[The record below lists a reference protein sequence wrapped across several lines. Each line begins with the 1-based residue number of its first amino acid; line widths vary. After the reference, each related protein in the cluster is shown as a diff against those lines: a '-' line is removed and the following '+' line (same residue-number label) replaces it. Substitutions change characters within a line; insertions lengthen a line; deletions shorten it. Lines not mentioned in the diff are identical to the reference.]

1 MAAVLPENLR
11 IMASRLS
18 NMQRTQIRV
27 RPQSNDSVIDGQTIS
42 FRLPTNTMIDL
53 RNLSIFGMVNQ
64 EGTTAYGMPL
74 SMDGTI
80 ERLDVVVNGQSIMGN
95 NNDYGGY
102 MTLMRALTKPIE
114 ANAVGR
120 FLRSGDGG
128 IYVSTTNSTTGAVT
142 WSTASEAFKAGTAL
156 AFSTS
161 SPATGDASGAKPP
174 QSKPFLIARLNGFM
188 GGDYVRFID
197 TAVLGP
203 VEVRI
208 RLAPASVM
216 YFGSE
221 TASPAGFGRPA
232 IGYTSTPSVGYTWSN
247 VYMYLD
253 TISFADDFYRAILAS
268 RLASGGVITIPYKN
282 VFSFQKAISST
293 SDTVTFNLATQS
305 LDHLVTTFRDSGY
318 TTRNLKLWNEQI
330 SDTNYYKF
338 MSCDNS
344 TVNFNS
350 TTTYQY
356 MVNNMLVPTFPA
368 DVESA
373 YALTVAALDQLGFKT
388 QAGDAIQTGVDWA
401 HGCFGFVQCFAWQGE
416 KDKIISGL
424 DTRGASSNMAM
435 ILSNSGIGMAAP
447 VVAPVTAQ
455 CTIWASCTSTLEIS
469 AGQNVTVIF

>member
-1 MAAVLPENLR
+1 
-11 IMASRLS
+11 
-18 NMQRTQIRV
+18 
-27 RPQSNDSVIDGQTIS
+27 
-42 FRLPTNTMIDL
+42 
-53 RNLSIFGMVNQ
+53 
-64 EGTTAYGMPL
+64 
-74 SMDGTI
+74 
-80 ERLDVVVNGQSIMGN
+80 
-95 NNDYGGY
+95 
-102 MTLMRALTKPIE
+102 
-114 ANAVGR
+114 
-120 FLRSGDGG
+120 
-128 IYVSTTNSTTGAVT
+128 
-142 WSTASEAFKAGTAL
+142 
-156 AFSTS
+156 
-161 SPATGDASGAKPP
+161 
-174 QSKPFLIARLNGFM
+174 
-188 GGDYVRFID
+188 
-197 TAVLGP
+197 
-203 VEVRI
+203 
-208 RLAPASVM
+208 
-216 YFGSE
+216 
-221 TASPAGFGRPA
+221 
-232 IGYTSTPSVGYTWSN
+232 
-247 VYMYLD
+247 
-253 TISFADDFYRAILAS
+253 
-268 RLASGGVITIPYKN
+268 VITIPYKN

-318 TTRNLKLWNEQI
+318 TTRNLKLWNEQV

-388 QAGDAIQTGVDWA
+388 QAGDAIQTAVDWS

-435 ILSNSGIGMAAP
+435 ILSNSGIGMPAP